1 MKIRK
6 IQFEDFIIQNN
17 NIEFEINEKGTL
29 ITGPNGCG
37 KSLFIEF
44 LVSLFGNDCGIEFM
58 PFTSATIVLENGEN
72 FIIKTKK
79 INECKKNL
87 IPLKLNKISYV
98 NEYSVPTFITQKK
111 LKEIPNEV
119 LTKYINKE
127 ISHNQGGISEFIAKS
142 GETSHNQGGISEF
155 IAKSGETFS
164 FSELSYGERKII
176 FILSA
181 IYSEK
186 SEIILLDLPENGLSL
201 TIQSKI
207 INEITNKD
215 IQLIVATHAPYIY
228 DDSISNGLF
237 LNELKM

>member
-6 IQFEDFIIQNN
+6 IQFEDFIYKNN
-17 NIEFEINEKGTL
+17 NVEFEISKEGAL

-44 LVSLFGNDCGIEFM
+44 LVSLFGNDYGIEFM
-58 PFTSATIVLENGEN
+58 PFKKATIVLENGEN

-87 IPLKLNKISYV
+87 ILLKLNKISYI
-98 NEYSVPTFITQKK
+98 NEYSVPTFISKNK
-111 LKEIPNEV
+111 LQGIPIEIIE
-119 LTKYINKE
+119 KYINKKME
-127 ISHNQGGISEFIAKS
+127 IDEKGNTMFLTEKGNKFH
-142 GETSHNQGGISEF
+142 
-155 IAKSGETFS
+155 

-201 TIQSKI
+201 MAQSKI

>member
-17 NIEFEINEKGTL
+17 NIEFEINEKGAL

-142 GETSHNQGGISEF
+142 GET
-155 IAKSGETFS
+155 FS

-207 INEITNKD
+207 INEITNKG
-215 IQLIVATHAPYIY
+215 IQLIVSTHAPYIY
-228 DDSISNGLF
+228 EDCLNEGLF
-237 LNELKM
+237 LNVINYYDCKVK

>member
-17 NIEFEINEKGTL
+17 NIEFEINEKGAL

-44 LVSLFGNDCGIEFM
+44 LVSLFGNDYGIEFM
-58 PFTSATIVLENGEN
+58 PFKKATIVLENGEN
-72 FIIKTKK
+72 FIIETKK

-87 IPLKLNKISYV
+87 ILLKLNKISYV
-98 NEYSVPTFITQKK
+98 NEYSVPTFISKNK
-111 LKEIPNEV
+111 LQGIPIEIIE
-119 LTKYINKE
+119 KYINK
-127 ISHNQGGISEFIAKS
+127 KM
-142 GETSHNQGGISEF
+142 ETDEKGNTMFLTEKGNKFH
-155 IAKSGETFS
+155 

>member
-1 MKIRK
+1 MKIK
-6 IQFEDFIIQNN
+6 KVKFEDFIYKNN
-17 NIEFEINEKGTL
+17 NVEFEISKEGAL

-44 LVSLFGNDCGIEFM
+44 FVSLFGNDCGIEFM
-58 PFTSATIVLENGEN
+58 PFTSATIFLENGEN

-87 IPLKLNKISYV
+87 ILLKLNKISYV
-98 NEYSVPTFITQKK
+98 NEYSVPTFISKNK
-111 LKEIPNEV
+111 LQGIPVEIIE
-119 LTKYINKE
+119 KYINKKME
-127 ISHNQGGISEFIAKS
+127 IDEKGNVITKKGNKFH
-142 GETSHNQGGISEF
+142 
-155 IAKSGETFS
+155 

-181 IYSEK
+181 VYSEK

-201 TIQSKI
+201 MAQSKI
-207 INEITNKD
+207 INEITNKG

>member
-1 MKIRK
+1 MKIK
-6 IQFEDFIIQNN
+6 KVKFEDFIIQNN
-17 NIEFEINEKGTL
+17 NIEFEINEKGAL
-29 ITGPNGCG
+29 ITGLNGCG

-87 IPLKLNKISYV
+87 ILLKLNKISYI
-98 NEYSVPTFITQKK
+98 NEYSVPTFISKNK
-111 LKEIPNEV
+111 LQGIPIEIIE
-119 LTKYINKE
+119 KYINKKME
-127 ISHNQGGISEFIAKS
+127 IDEKGNTMFLTEKGNKFY
-142 GETSHNQGGISEF
+142 
-155 IAKSGETFS
+155 

-215 IQLIVATHAPYIY
+215 IQLIISTHAPYIY
-228 DDSISNGLF
+228 EDCLNEGLF
-237 LNELKM
+237 LNEVNYYDCEVK

>member
-1 MKIRK
+1 MKIK
-6 IQFEDFIIQNN
+6 KVKFEDFIIQNN
-17 NIEFEINEKGTL
+17 NIEFEINEKGAL

-58 PFTSATIVLENGEN
+58 PFKSATIVLENSEN

-87 IPLKLNKISYV
+87 ILLKLNKISYI
-98 NEYSVPTFITQKK
+98 NEYSVPTFISKNK
-111 LKEIPNEV
+111 LQGIPIEIFE
-119 LTKYINKE
+119 KYINKKME
-127 ISHNQGGISEFIAKS
+127 IDEKGNTMFLTEKGNKFH
-142 GETSHNQGGISEF
+142 
-155 IAKSGETFS
+155 

-207 INEITNKD
+207 INEITNKN
-215 IQLIVATHAPYIY
+215 IQLIVSTHAPYIY
-228 DDSISNGLF
+228 EDCLNEGLF
-237 LNELKM
+237 LNEVNYYDCEVK

>member
-17 NIEFEINEKGTL
+17 NIEFEINEKGAL

-44 LVSLFGNDCGIEFM
+44 LVSLFGNDYGIEFM
-58 PFTSATIVLENGEN
+58 PFKKATIVLENGEN
-72 FIIKTKK
+72 FIIGTKK

-87 IPLKLNKISYV
+87 ILLKLSKISYV
-98 NEYSVPTFITQKK
+98 NEYSVPTFISKNK
-111 LKEIPNEV
+111 LQGIPIEIIE
-119 LTKYINKE
+119 KYINK
-127 ISHNQGGISEFIAKS
+127 KM
-142 GETSHNQGGISEF
+142 ETDEKGNTMFLTEKGNKFH
-155 IAKSGETFS
+155 

-207 INEITNKD
+207 INEITNKG

>member
-1 MKIRK
+1 MKIK
-6 IQFEDFIIQNN
+6 KVKFEDFIIQNN
-17 NIEFEINEKGTL
+17 NIEFEINEKGSL

-37 KSLFIEF
+37 KTLFIEF

-58 PFTSATIVLENGEN
+58 PFTNATIVLENGEN

-142 GETSHNQGGISEF
+142 G
-155 IAKSGETFS
+155 KTFS

-186 SEIILLDLPENGLSL
+186 SEIILLDLPESGLSL

-207 INEITNKD
+207 INEITNKG

>member
-17 NIEFEINEKGTL
+17 NIEFEINEKGAL

-72 FIIKTKK
+72 FIIETKK

-87 IPLKLNKISYV
+87 ILLKLNKISYV
-98 NEYSVPTFITQKK
+98 NEYSVPTFISKNK
-111 LKEIPNEV
+111 LQGIPIEIIE
-119 LTKYINKE
+119 KYINKKME
-127 ISHNQGGISEFIAKS
+127 IDEKGNTMFLTEKGNKFH
-142 GETSHNQGGISEF
+142 
-155 IAKSGETFS
+155 

-215 IQLIVATHAPYIY
+215 IQLIVSTHAPYIY
-228 DDSISNGLF
+228 EDCLNNGLF
-237 LNELKM
+237 LNEINYYDCKVK

>member
-17 NIEFEINEKGTL
+17 NIEFEINEKGAL

-44 LVSLFGNDCGIEFM
+44 LVSLFGNDYGIEFM
-58 PFTSATIVLENGEN
+58 PFKKATIVLENGEN
-72 FIIKTKK
+72 FIIETKK

-87 IPLKLNKISYV
+87 ILLKLNKISYV
-98 NEYSVPTFITQKK
+98 NEYSVPTFISKNK
-111 LKEIPNEV
+111 LQGIPIEIIE
-119 LTKYINKE
+119 KYINK
-127 ISHNQGGISEFIAKS
+127 KM
-142 GETSHNQGGISEF
+142 ETDEKGNTMFLTEKGNKFH
-155 IAKSGETFS
+155 

-176 FILSA
+176 FILLA

-207 INEITNKD
+207 INEITNKG